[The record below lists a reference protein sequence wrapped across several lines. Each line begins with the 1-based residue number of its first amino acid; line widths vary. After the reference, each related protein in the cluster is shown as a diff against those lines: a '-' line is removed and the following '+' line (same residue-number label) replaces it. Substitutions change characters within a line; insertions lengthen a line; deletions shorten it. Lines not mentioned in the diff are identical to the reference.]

1 MNDFYKDSTNTN
13 IIPIIRVGEVVS
25 IIDTT
30 KSGRIQVRIT
40 GIDDTEGD
48 KSLIQ
53 CVPLLPKFIDVLP
66 KVGECVF
73 VFQYENNSSTPT
85 SSFKNK
91 RFWIGPL
98 ISQPTKLDG
107 EVYNSSLSILP
118 DGYTKLKDPKIE
130 QGVYGDNEDVTL
142 QGRYNTDIIQKDRQ
156 IWLRTGKF
164 IEGEPN
170 KFNNDNIGYIQLK
183 YGGEQLKRE
192 LVDEEI
198 VSYITAEPT
207 VIINVTINTFTTS
220 NIILS
225 GDLPVERYS
234 SSDILS
240 TELIININDSKT
252 GVLINNLQVTY
263 NGTFSRQ
270 LSLQNAKQFIDQ
282 NRGDKWKIK
291 SKSNDLIKIYNGQND
306 IAIFDST
313 PIQVKQKIKKLKIT
327 KNKLEKSSVINI
339 VADKINLI
347 SHNGEH
353 TFNLTDPKSLI
364 SDEEQVK
371 INNTAHPLVYGDNL
385 VEFLEL
391 VKNFINNHVHPYHGI
406 PSDPSEVKTDVLR
419 FDLKSILNKN
429 INSN

>member
-263 NGTFSRQ
+263 NGTSSRQ

>member
-198 VSYITAEPT
+198 VSYITPEPT

-263 NGTFSRQ
+263 NGTSSRQ